1 MEGPLSDT
9 GSNFH
14 VSQVINQDG
23 GWSWDLL
30 ASLLPTELLEHIRS
44 IPLPLSNEV
53 KDEIFWSPTP
63 DGKFTVKFAFQIQ
76 QPPPEPDEARWRWV
90 WKIPCLERIRM
101 HMSPS
106 PDCPR
111 CVGIEE
117 SLSHIQRMSNC
128 MRHVE
133 QVRNYSTGIFQFPNS
148 SMDKEQC
155 CNQATNKP
163 GPDAMVPHIPWHD
176 LAAVE
181 GKE

>member
-101 HMSPS
+101 F
-106 PDCPR
+106 
-111 CVGIEE
+111 VW
-117 SLSHIQRMSNC
+117 
-128 MRHVE
+128 
-133 QVRNYSTGIFQFPNS
+133 QVCHDRLLTNFIRFQILFVFTGICLRPRTAQ
-148 SMDKEQC
+148 
-155 CNQATNKP
+155 
-163 GPDAMVPHIPWHD
+163 GV
-176 LAAVE
+176 
-181 GKE
+181 